1 MNKQIGQVYRVHS
14 NKYFVCV
21 DNKIVQCN
29 ARGIL
34 KIKSD
39 SILVG
44 DYVELENNTI
54 INVKD
59 RKNRFRRPNVTN
71 VDIVVAVTSPQPKPD
86 YLLID
91 KLYIN
96 AVKEDVDFCIIVN
109 KSDTDNKL
117 FDEIRSEY
125 KDLDIKIISVSATT
139 GDGIEEL
146 KKLLKG
152 KFAVLAG
159 QSAVGKTSITNTIFS
174 LNLKVGDV
182 SKKIERGK
190 HTTTHSD
197 IFELDNIKII
207 DSPGFAV
214 IDANVDLEQLPQ
226 CYPEYFE
233 VSNECKYRTCSHI
246 NEPNC
251 KVKQL
256 VEQGEF
262 SKNRYERYKEI
273 YNEILSRRINY
284 DKN

>member
-1 MNKQIGQVYRVHS
+1 M
-14 NKYFVCV
+14 
-21 DNKIVQCN
+21 
-29 ARGIL
+29 
-34 KIKSD
+34 
-39 SILVG
+39 
-44 DYVELENNTI
+44 
-54 INVKD
+54 
-59 RKNRFRRPNVTN
+59 
-71 VDIVVAVTSPQPKPD
+71 
-86 YLLID
+86 
-91 KLYIN
+91 YIN

-109 KSDTDNKL
+109 KSDTDNSQL

-174 LNLKVGDV
+174 LNLKVGEV

-190 HTTTHSD
+190 HTTTYSD

-273 YNEILSRRINY
+273 YNEILGRRINY